1 MTLWKSISVT
11 YKDQMMKVLSKQ
23 RVQRE
28 NIQ

>member
-11 YKDQMMKVLSKQ
+11 YKGQMMKVLSKQ